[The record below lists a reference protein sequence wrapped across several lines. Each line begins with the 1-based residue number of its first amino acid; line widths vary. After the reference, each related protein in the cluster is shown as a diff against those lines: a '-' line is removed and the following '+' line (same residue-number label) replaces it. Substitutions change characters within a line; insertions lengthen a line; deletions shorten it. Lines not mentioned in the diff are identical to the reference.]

1 MMDIS
6 VIVCCYN
13 GVRRLRPTIEHLAR
27 QKCSAT
33 LSWELV
39 FVDNASTDGSAD
51 FVRQF
56 AISEP
61 FQRINASTLI

>member
-33 LSWELV
+33 LSWKLV

-51 FVRQF
+51 FVRILQYLNH
-56 AISEP
+56 SNE
-61 FQRINASTLI
+61 STLQR